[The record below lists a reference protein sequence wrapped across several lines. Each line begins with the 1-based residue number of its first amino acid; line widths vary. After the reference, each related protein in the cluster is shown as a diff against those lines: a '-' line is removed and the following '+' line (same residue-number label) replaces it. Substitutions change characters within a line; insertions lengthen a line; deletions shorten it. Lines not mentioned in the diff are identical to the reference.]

1 MQWIHLLTL
10 GQRGPLMVYILT
22 DIAEVHISKHLKKSL
37 GKWET
42 KHPKNMGERDE
53 DGTGHTNPLPPA
65 SHIAT
70 VGVLAALLWI
80 QLPAK
85 VWKMASPWNPAPTL
99 KTSRKLPAL
108 DWLNSDHCSYWWVNH
123 QEKKISFSPSLCVS
137 PFQIKINLF
146 YFNGQ
151 W

>member
-1 MQWIHLLTL
+1 MDSSTHT
-10 GQRGPLMVYILT
+10 GTARPTNGVHT
-22 DIAEVHISKHLKKSL
+22 DWYCRSSHFQTSKKNL